1 MPNSIYCVLAGAQ
14 SAQPVLAR
22 VGVSTQGLAAGGAGR
37 TDLSDANVAHDD
49 VSKSIQDAEQ
59 LLFESL
65 EGINVSRIFNGWLS
79 RGALAQGVIGVC
91 GAVLLL
97 SMVLIVPGG
106 LALLGVSVDTS
117 GWAGWPERA
126 RAVATA
132 MLAVLSLAGVG
143 LLFAARRS
151 LRECRALVKG
161 LRSQKR
167 TITLLDP
174 QTGDTQ
180 SVFYSGNSG
189 GLAFL
194 LALLSAALKPQQIA
208 AWFPWVYA
216 LLRSPAQLVCTAAV
230 TPNGRVGRVG
240 EINVKLGAIRP
251 DADTF
256 WILSTENMID
266 VQDYYRAS
274 PNDLCL
280 ENRRYARGN
289 WQFYRSRDQRHAFL
303 FISRIDDLADFF
315 APRTRASRQGAVAG
329 VLCACLAMLGAWLV
343 PASGAPEFT
352 LSQCGLGA
360 QAVASHEEAKMGVW
374 EDDQTILECVVTL
387 KANNAPGPL
396 ELDVRSSAG
405 SLLPG
410 DAQAAEGQ
418 HMTRHLSA
426 TSHYSFFVR
435 QTDVASGPGYV
446 IVGVVA
452 RNMAGRQSSA
462 AVVLPLQPS
471 PAR

>member
-1 MPNSIYCVLAGAQ
+1 M
-14 SAQPVLAR
+14 
-22 VGVSTQGLAAGGAGR
+22 STLGPAAGGAGR
-37 TDLSDANVAHDD
+37 TDLSDANVAQDD

-65 EGINVSRIFNGWLS
+65 EGINVSRIFNGWLD

-91 GAVLLL
+91 GVVVLLSL
-97 SMVLIVPGG
+97 ALIVPGV

-117 GWAGWPERA
+117 GWVGWPERA

-132 MLAVLSLAGVG
+132 ALALLSLAGVG

-151 LRECRALVKG
+151 LRECHVLAKA

-167 TITLLDP
+167 TVTLFDP
-174 QTGDTQ
+174 QTGGTQ
-180 SVFYSGNSG
+180 GAFYSGNSG

-194 LALLSAALKPQQIA
+194 LALLSAALKPQQIE
-208 AWFPWVYA
+208 AWFPWLHA
-216 LLRSPAQLVCTAAV
+216 LLRLPAHLVCTAAV
-230 TPNGRVGRVG
+230 NPNGRVGRVG
-240 EINVKLGAIRP
+240 EINVKLSAIRP

-256 WILSTENMID
+256 WVLSTENMID

-274 PNDLCL
+274 TNDLCL
-280 ENRRYARGN
+280 ENRRYAHGN

-303 FISRIDDLADFF
+303 FISRIDDLADYF
-315 APRTRASRQGAVAG
+315 APHSWASRQGAVAG
-329 VLCACLAMLGAWLV
+329 VLCACLVMLGAWLV
-343 PASGAPEFT
+343 PAFGAPEFT

-360 QAVASHEEAKMGVW
+360 QAAASNEQAQAGVW

-387 KANNAPGPL
+387 KATNAPGPL

-410 DAQAAEGQ
+410 DAQAIEGQ
-418 HMTRHLSA
+418 HMTRRLSA
-426 TSHYSFFVR
+426 VSHYSFFVR

-446 IVGVVA
+446 IVAVVA

-462 AVVLPLQPS
+462 AVVLPSQPS
-471 PAR
+471 SAR